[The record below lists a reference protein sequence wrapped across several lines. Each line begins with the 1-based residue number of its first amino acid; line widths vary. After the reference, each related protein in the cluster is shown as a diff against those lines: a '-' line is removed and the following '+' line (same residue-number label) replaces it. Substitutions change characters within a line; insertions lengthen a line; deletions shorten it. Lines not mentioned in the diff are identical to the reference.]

1 VFCFCKLIAYL
12 AARYCHGIMR
22 YLCYVGCVYTVS
34 SSQENVLGILES
46 LLVCLKQCR
55 EKVEQSKG
63 TKGIAET

>member
-1 VFCFCKLIAYL
+1 MMV
-12 AARYCHGIMR
+12 
-22 YLCYVGCVYTVS
+22 VYTIS

-63 TKGIAET
+63 